1 MKFLFVIP
9 NALGKYPLPST
20 PHIGIAY
27 VAALFMKNNHKVTIV
42 DMRIYPSYENLFR
55 KINSFKPDMI
65 GLTSMSKESK
75 TAYKLIDILKT
86 KYPNIKIVIGGAH
99 SSTMPEDILKET
111 KADYILYGEAEY
123 TALDLV

>member
-27 VAALFMKNNHKVTIV
+27 VAALFMKHNHKVTIV

-55 KINSFKPDMI
+55 MIRQMENAPFLVEIEDDSSERTEERGSVTFVTLTNSEVLAAELDQ
-65 GLTSMSKESK
+65 LR
-75 TAYKLIDILKT
+75 LKG
-86 KYPNIKIVIGGAH
+86 Y
-99 SSTMPEDILKET
+99 L
-111 KADYILYGEAEY
+111 
-123 TALDLV
+123 